1 MKRCG
6 LCIIALTVEMCGAN
20 ALAQPTLPLDSEQ
33 SSSEAAKASR
43 AETDDESFVAS
54 KRKTWVEVWGYHS
67 GQGHDC
73 ATNSLQGRLYHSF
86 PIGRSGAQAVTRLD
100 TSINSTSGPKYTG
113 GGGGAFN
120 PGNTR
125 WTLVGYTP
133 EVAQDLTFGGGF
145 RLIMPTGYNNP
156 PYSSAQWAMGPQ
168 LAMTYS
174 PKNAGKFSFFSPTA
188 RYLMGMTAVSPKV
201 ALMRTLELYPS
212 VGFQLTPQIKLAF
225 WSEYGMSMNA
235 QTGKWFVPADEMV
248 TYNFSK
254 TWAASVGAS
263 APIVK
268 DNLLYFWNA
277 YGRVVYNF

>member
-20 ALAQPTLPLDSEQ
+20 AFAQPTLPVDSHGASVE
-33 SSSEAAKASR
+33 STRASR
-43 AETDDESFVAS
+43 AETDDESVVAS

-67 GQGHDC
+67 GQGHDS

-168 LAMTYS
+168 IAMTYS
-174 PKNAGKFSFFSPTA
+174 PKNAGKFSFFRRQHAT
-188 RYLMGMTAVSPKV
+188 
-201 ALMRTLELYPS
+201 
-212 VGFQLTPQIKLAF
+212 
-225 WSEYGMSMNA
+225 
-235 QTGKWFVPADEMV
+235 
-248 TYNFSK
+248 
-254 TWAASVGAS
+254 
-263 APIVK
+263 
-268 DNLLYFWNA
+268 
-277 YGRVVYNF
+277 